1 MNAMTRTR
9 IVAALAAAIGC
20 AACTSTSTNT
30 AVTAPSADKCQV
42 NVSGATTSFPSTGGT
57 GSVAVSAARD
67 CAWSA
72 ATSAGWVSISSSQSG
87 QGSGSVSYSV
97 APNPATSARSGAISV
112 AGQSVSL
119 SQAGA
124 PCHYA
129 ISRSSDAIGAAGGRL
144 SVDVSTIAGCS
155 WTAVS
160 GVGWIAVTG
169 GASGGAS
176 GTVSL
181 AVAANNG
188 AARVGQL
195 NVAGQNY
202 TVNQDGAPGAPA
214 PPQPEPSPGPS
225 PSPSTGQD
233 AEFFGIV
240 ANVIGTCP
248 NLTFNVSGATVVT
261 DKGTKF
267 KDISCG
273 DVAKGGRIVQ
283 GSGTTDASG
292 AIHADVVQKA
302 GN

>member
-42 NVSGATTSFPSTGGT
+42 NVSGATTSFPSTGGS

-67 CAWSA
+67 CTWSA
-72 ATSAGWVSISSSQSG
+72 ATSAGWVSISGAQSG
-87 QGSGSVSYSV
+87 QGSGAVSYSV
-97 APNPATSARSGAISV
+97 APNPATSTRSGAISV
-112 AGQSVSL
+112 GGQSVSL

-129 ISRSSDAIGAAGGRL
+129 ISRSSDAIGAGGGRL
-144 SVDVSTIAGCS
+144 SVDVSTVAGCS
-155 WTAVS
+155 WTAAS
-160 GVGWIAVTG
+160 SVGWIAITAGATG
-169 GASGGAS
+169 NAS

-181 AVAANNG
+181 SVAANSG
-188 AARVGQL
+188 AARVAQL
-195 NVAGQNY
+195 NVAGQSY
-202 TVNQDGAPGAPA
+202 TVNQDGTPGAPA
-214 PPQPEPSPGPS
+214 PPQPAPSPGPS
-225 PSPSTGQD
+225 PSPSTGQQAD
-233 AEFFGIV
+233 FFGIV
-240 ANVIGTCP
+240 TNVSGACP
-248 NLTFNVSGATVVT
+248 NLAFSVSGATVIT
-261 DKGTKF
+261 DKTTKF

-292 AIHADVVQKA
+292 AIHADLVQKA